1 MNYNKLIDEFDTLP
15 LAGTSVSAVA
25 KLNRNKTLVIKKYK
39 NKNNAEKEF
48 MMHSTAYSF
57 PDASKFMVAPRV
69 QKGAYFIQNYQQNVL
84 GTLDEFIE
92 QVGRSKISYEKS
104 VKLFDSVLRQIKA
117 IVKFLK
123 KAGINHNDM
132 HMGNLIVFKEG
143 GQIRVKVIDFGL
155 ATIGHKKHSQM
166 NIEQMAQFGTY
177 INNGWLIDDE
187 PITRAVVPRYQYNAR
202 VKNVLKRKQPRPPL
216 KNITQKY
223 RQ

>member
-1 MNYNKLIDEFDTLP
+1 MNYSKLIDEFDTLP
-15 LAGTSVSAVA
+15 LAGKSVSAVA
-25 KLNRNKTLVIKKYK
+25 RLNPTKTLVIKKYK

-48 MMHSTAYSF
+48 MMHSAAYSF
-57 PDASKFMVAPRV
+57 PGASKVMVAPRF

-84 GTLDEFIE
+84 GTLNEFIE

-104 VKLFDSVLRQIKA
+104 AKLFDSILKQVKA

-123 KAGINHNDM
+123 KAGISHNDL
-132 HMGNLIVFKEG
+132 HLDNLIVFKEG
-143 GQIRVKVIDFGL
+143 GQFRVKVIDFGL
-155 ATIGHKKHSQM
+155 ATMGHNKHSQM

-187 PITRAVVPRYQYNAR
+187 PITGAIVPRYQYNAR
-202 VKNVLKRKQPRPPL
+202 VKNVLKRKQPRSPL